1 MNLLDSDRPHF
12 VLSDQNDDLDWTHVL
27 PRKGLPIINIDIS
40 RYAIFFLVAAS
51 IVTDALL
58 LLAGSPQKVPSNSS
72 SQSCCSASDPTAK
85 KHTPV
90 TPPKVSDAT
99 QKTRNAVNENEHSGH
114 SSQPALITSTLPY
127 VRALNF
133 TQEKELEIGTRGRK
147 KGSKNKK
154 GTKQKPATNKQ
165 TKAPRTEKK
174 ETGKG
179 QKRAVAKASSE
190 PASGSSSL
198 NIGSGFSTLQ
208 GTSGVVQPST
218 SYESTFNRTVISNSI
233 PVNAIVQSS
242 NTILSQNCSAILAT
256 APAFVPISVTPS
268 PSPVNIAS
276 PCPDQ
281 ISSAVTMATGS
292 GTDSSGCIPSTG
304 IRQSSAPVVLGT
316 TAVPSTGNL
325 ARRTATPVNFMS
337 SDSVQVSSPLAPG
350 IANLLP
356 TPPTLHS
363 PLMPLAANVTHK
375 SITHLPMGAGFIPLV
390 PNALSAHQT
399 MQDLTPTAAISN
411 TATPQAFIP
420 GSLTESPVIRDTA
433 GIGDLSA
440 LQKNRSENDKSNST
454 PSGISNTDSNIDD
467 LSASGEPFSLKASNM
482 LQTLA
487 FQYKNI
493 QGNSTHHHNQAF
505 VSDSGQQNNHSL
517 QKTGTLSVDSEVRLQ
532 PLQEKSPAYENVTAS
547 KSNTE
552 ISGEKHADGFYAAH
566 SSPCTNHRE
575 QEIMS
580 VPPVGR
586 SIQCSLQTNNGPS
599 TSPLTIMNQESS
611 DLVKENFSGS
621 LRSKLSSEKETQES
635 STSRTKRSRDEFQ
648 QHKVICVART
658 PFFFGFKFSFKEGM
672 LENAIDTF
680 Y

>member
-1 MNLLDSDRPHF
+1 M
-12 VLSDQNDDLDWTHVL
+12 SDQNDDLNWTHVL

-58 LLAGSPQKVPSNSS
+58 LLAGSPQKALSNSS
-72 SQSCCSASDPTAK
+72 PQSCCSASDPTAK

-99 QKTRNAVNENEHSGH
+99 QKTRKAVNENEHSGH

-179 QKRAVAKASSE
+179 QRRAVAKASSE

-198 NIGSGFSTLQ
+198 NIESGFSTLQ
-208 GTSGVVQPST
+208 GTSGVVQPSM
-218 SYESTFNRTVISNSI
+218 SYESTFNRTVISNSV

-242 NTILSQNCSAILAT
+242 NAILSQNCSAILAT

-292 GTDSSGCIPSTG
+292 GTDSSGCIPGTG

-399 MQDLTPTAAISN
+399 MQDLTPPAAKST

-440 LQKNRSENDKSNST
+440 LQKNHSENDKSNST

-505 VSDSGQQNNHSL
+505 VSDSGQQNSL
-517 QKTGTLSVDSEVRLQ
+517 QKTGTLSVDTEVRLQ

-552 ISGEKHADGFYAAH
+552 ISGKKHADGFSAAH

-586 SIQCSLQTNNGPS
+586 SIQCSLQTNNVPS
-599 TSPLTIMNQESS
+599 TSPLTLINQESS

-648 QHKVICVART
+648 QHKVIYVART

-672 LENAIDTF
+672 LENAIGTF

>member
-1 MNLLDSDRPHF
+1 M
-12 VLSDQNDDLDWTHVL
+12 SDQNDDLDWTHVL

-58 LLAGSPQKVPSNSS
+58 LLAGSPQKALSNSS
-72 SQSCCSASDPTAK
+72 SPSCCKASDPTAK
-85 KHTPV
+85 KHTPI

-99 QKTRNAVNENEHSGH
+99 QKTRIAVNEKEHSGH
-114 SSQPALITSTLPY
+114 CSQPALITSTLPY

-179 QKRAVAKASSE
+179 QKPAVAKASSK

-208 GTSGVVQPST
+208 GTSGVVQPSM

-242 NTILSQNCSAILAT
+242 NAILSQNCSAILAT

-292 GTDSSGCIPSTG
+292 GTDSSGCITSTG

-316 TAVPSTGNL
+316 TAVPSTGNF

-337 SDSVQVSSPLAPG
+337 SDSVQVSSQLAPG
-350 IANLLP
+350 SANLLP

-375 SITHLPMGAGFIPLV
+375 SITHLPVGAGFIPLV

-399 MQDLTPTAAISN
+399 MQDLTPSAAIST

-487 FQYKNI
+487 FHYKNI

-505 VSDSGQQNNHSL
+505 VSDSGQQNSL
-517 QKTGTLSVDSEVRLQ
+517 QKTGTLSVDTEVRLQ

-552 ISGEKHADGFYAAH
+552 ISGKKHADGFSAAH

-586 SIQCSLQTNNGPS
+586 SIQCSLQTNNVPS
-599 TSPLTIMNQESS
+599 TSPLTLINQESS

-648 QHKVICVART
+648 QHKVIYVART

-672 LENAIDTF
+672 LENAIGTF

>member
-1 MNLLDSDRPHF
+1 M
-12 VLSDQNDDLDWTHVL
+12 
-27 PRKGLPIINIDIS
+27 
-40 RYAIFFLVAAS
+40 
-51 IVTDALL
+51 TDALL
-58 LLAGSPQKVPSNSS
+58 LLAGSPQKVQSISS
-72 SQSCCSASDPTAK
+72 SQSCCNVSDPTAK
-85 KHTPV
+85 KHTPI
-90 TPPKVSDAT
+90 TPPKVSDVT
-99 QKTRNAVNENEHSGH
+99 QKTRNALNEKEHSGR

-154 GTKQKPATNKQ
+154 GTKQKPATKKQ

-190 PASGSSSL
+190 LASESSSL
-198 NIGSGFSTLQ
+198 DTGSGFSTLQ
-208 GTSGVVQPST
+208 GTSGVQPSV

-242 NTILSQNCSAILAT
+242 NAILSQNCSAILAT

-281 ISSAVTMATGS
+281 ICSAVTMATGS

-337 SDSVQVSSPLAPG
+337 CGSVQVSSPLAPG
-350 IANLLP
+350 SANLLP

-399 MQDLTPTAAISN
+399 MQDLTPPAATS
-411 TATPQAFIP
+411 TSETPQAFIL

-440 LQKNRSENDKSNST
+440 LQKNHSENDKSNST

-487 FQYKNI
+487 FQHKNI

-517 QKTGTLSVDSEVRLQ
+517 QKTGTLSVDTEVRLQ

-552 ISGEKHADGFYAAH
+552 ISGEKHADGFFAAH

-599 TSPLTIMNQESS
+599 TSPLTLINQESS

-648 QHKVICVART
+648 QHKVIYVART
-658 PFFFGFKFSFKEGM
+658 PFFSGLSFPSKKVC
-672 LENAIDTF
+672 
-680 Y
+680 

>member
-1 MNLLDSDRPHF
+1 M
-12 VLSDQNDDLDWTHVL
+12 
-27 PRKGLPIINIDIS
+27 
-40 RYAIFFLVAAS
+40 
-51 IVTDALL
+51 TDALL
-58 LLAGSPQKVPSNSS
+58 LLAGSPQKVQSISS
-72 SQSCCSASDPTAK
+72 SQSCCNVSDPTAK
-85 KHTPV
+85 KHTPI
-90 TPPKVSDAT
+90 TPPKVSDVT
-99 QKTRNAVNENEHSGH
+99 QKTRNALNEKEHSGR

-154 GTKQKPATNKQ
+154 GTKQKPATKKQ

-190 PASGSSSL
+190 LASESSSL
-198 NIGSGFSTLQ
+198 DTGSGFSTLQ
-208 GTSGVVQPST
+208 GTSGVQPSV

-242 NTILSQNCSAILAT
+242 NSILSQNCSAILAT

-281 ISSAVTMATGS
+281 ICSAVTMATGS

-337 SDSVQVSSPLAPG
+337 SGSVQVSSPLAPG
-350 IANLLP
+350 SANLLP

-399 MQDLTPTAAISN
+399 MQDLTPPAATS
-411 TATPQAFIP
+411 TSATPQAFIL

-440 LQKNRSENDKSNST
+440 LQKNHSENDKSNST

-487 FQYKNI
+487 FQHKNI

-517 QKTGTLSVDSEVRLQ
+517 QKTGTLSVDTEVRLQ

-552 ISGEKHADGFYAAH
+552 ISGEKHADGFFAAH

-586 SIQCSLQTNNGPS
+586 TIQCSLQTNNGPS
-599 TSPLTIMNQESS
+599 TSPLTLINQESS

-648 QHKVICVART
+648 QHKVIYVART
-658 PFFFGFKFSFKEGM
+658 PFFSGLSFPSKKVC
-672 LENAIDTF
+672 
-680 Y
+680 

>member
-1 MNLLDSDRPHF
+1 M
-12 VLSDQNDDLDWTHVL
+12 SDQNDDLDWTHVL

-58 LLAGSPQKVPSNSS
+58 LLAGSPQKALSNSS
-72 SQSCCSASDPTAK
+72 SPSCCKASDPTAK
-85 KHTPV
+85 KHTPI

-99 QKTRNAVNENEHSGH
+99 QKTRIAVNEKEHSGH
-114 SSQPALITSTLPY
+114 CSQPALITSTLPY

-154 GTKQKPATNKQ
+154 GTKQKPAAKKQ

-190 PASGSSSL
+190 PASGPSSL
-198 NIGSGFSTLQ
+198 NIGSGLSTLQ
-208 GTSGVVQPST
+208 GTSGVVQPSV

-242 NTILSQNCSAILAT
+242 NAILSQKCSAILAT

-337 SDSVQVSSPLAPG
+337 CDSVQVSSPLAPG
-350 IANLLP
+350 SVNLLP

-390 PNALSAHQT
+390 PNALSVHQT
-399 MQDLTPTAAISN
+399 MQDLTPRAAIST
-411 TATPQAFIP
+411 TATPQPFIP
-420 GSLTESPVIRDTA
+420 GSLTESPVIRDTT

-517 QKTGTLSVDSEVRLQ
+517 QKTGTLSVDTEVRLQ

-552 ISGEKHADGFYAAH
+552 ISGEKHADGCKNHPRYTLPYAAH

-599 TSPLTIMNQESS
+599 TSLLTIMNQESS

-648 QHKVICVART
+648 QHKVIYVART
-658 PFFFGFKFSFKEGM
+658 PFFFRV
-672 LENAIDTF
+672 
-680 Y
+680 

>member
-1 MNLLDSDRPHF
+1 M
-12 VLSDQNDDLDWTHVL
+12 SDQNDDLDWTHVL

-72 SQSCCSASDPTAK
+72 SQSCCSASNPTAK

-99 QKTRNAVNENEHSGH
+99 QKTRNAVKENEHSGH

-165 TKAPRTEKK
+165 TKAARTEKK

-198 NIGSGFSTLQ
+198 NIESGFSTLQ
-208 GTSGVVQPST
+208 GTSGVVQPVM
-218 SYESTFNRTVISNSI
+218 SYESTFDRTVISNSI

-242 NTILSQNCSAILAT
+242 NAILSQNCSAILAT

-281 ISSAVTMATGS
+281 ISSAVTMPTGS

-316 TAVPSTGNL
+316 TAVPSTGNF

-399 MQDLTPTAAISN
+399 MQDLTPPAAISN

-505 VSDSGQQNNHSL
+505 VSDSGQQNSL
-517 QKTGTLSVDSEVRLQ
+517 QKTGTLSVDTEVRLQ

-552 ISGEKHADGFYAAH
+552 ISGKKHADGFSAAH

-586 SIQCSLQTNNGPS
+586 SIQCSLQTNNVPS
-599 TSPLTIMNQESS
+599 TSPLTLINQESS

-648 QHKVICVART
+648 QHKVIYVART

-672 LENAIDTF
+672 LENAIGTF

>member
-1 MNLLDSDRPHF
+1 M
-12 VLSDQNDDLDWTHVL
+12 
-27 PRKGLPIINIDIS
+27 
-40 RYAIFFLVAAS
+40 
-51 IVTDALL
+51 TDALL
-58 LLAGSPQKVPSNSS
+58 LLAGSPQKVQSISS
-72 SQSCCSASDPTAK
+72 SQSCCNVSDPTAK
-85 KHTPV
+85 KHTPI
-90 TPPKVSDAT
+90 TSPKVSDVT
-99 QKTRNAVNENEHSGH
+99 QKTRNALNEKEHSGR

-154 GTKQKPATNKQ
+154 GTKQKPATKKQ

-190 PASGSSSL
+190 LASESSSL
-198 NIGSGFSTLQ
+198 DTGSGFSTLQ
-208 GTSGVVQPST
+208 GTSGVQPSV

-242 NTILSQNCSAILAT
+242 NAILSQNCSAILAT

-281 ISSAVTMATGS
+281 ICSAVTMATGS

-337 SDSVQVSSPLAPG
+337 CGSVQVSSPLAPG
-350 IANLLP
+350 SANLLP

-363 PLMPLAANVTHK
+363 PFMPLAANVTHK
-375 SITHLPMGAGFIPLV
+375 NITHLPMGAGFIPLV

-399 MQDLTPTAAISN
+399 MQDLTPPAATS
-411 TATPQAFIP
+411 TSATPQAFIL

-440 LQKNRSENDKSNST
+440 LQKNHSENDKSNST

-467 LSASGEPFSLKASNM
+467 LSASGGPFSLKASNM

-487 FQYKNI
+487 FQHKNI

-517 QKTGTLSVDSEVRLQ
+517 QKTGTLSVDTEVRLQ

-552 ISGEKHADGFYAAH
+552 ISGEKHADGFFAAH

-586 SIQCSLQTNNGPS
+586 TIQCSLQTNNGPS
-599 TSPLTIMNQESS
+599 TSPLTLINQESS

-621 LRSKLSSEKETQES
+621 LRSKLSSVKETQES

-648 QHKVICVART
+648 QHKVIYVART
-658 PFFFGFKFSFKEGM
+658 PFFSGLSFPSKKVC
-672 LENAIDTF
+672 
-680 Y
+680 

>member
-1 MNLLDSDRPHF
+1 M
-12 VLSDQNDDLDWTHVL
+12 SDQNDDLDWTHVL
-27 PRKGLPIINIDIS
+27 PRKGLPIVNIDIS

-99 QKTRNAVNENEHSGH
+99 QKTRNAVKENEHSGH

-165 TKAPRTEKK
+165 TKAARTEKK

-198 NIGSGFSTLQ
+198 NIESGFSTLQ
-208 GTSGVVQPST
+208 GTSGVVQPGM
-218 SYESTFNRTVISNSI
+218 SYESTFDRTVISNSI

-242 NTILSQNCSAILAT
+242 NAILSQNCSAILAT

-375 SITHLPMGAGFIPLV
+375 SITHLPVGAGFIPLV

-399 MQDLTPTAAISN
+399 MQDLTPPAAIST

-487 FQYKNI
+487 FQYKII

-505 VSDSGQQNNHSL
+505 VSDSGQQNSL
-517 QKTGTLSVDSEVRLQ
+517 QKTGTLSVDTEVRLQ
-532 PLQEKSPAYENVTAS
+532 PLQEKSPAYENVTAT

-552 ISGEKHADGFYAAH
+552 ISGKKHADGFSAAH

-599 TSPLTIMNQESS
+599 TSPLTLINQESS

-648 QHKVICVART
+648 QHKVIYVART
-658 PFFFGFKFSFKEGM
+658 PFFFRV
-672 LENAIDTF
+672 
-680 Y
+680 

>member
-1 MNLLDSDRPHF
+1 M
-12 VLSDQNDDLDWTHVL
+12 
-27 PRKGLPIINIDIS
+27 
-40 RYAIFFLVAAS
+40 
-51 IVTDALL
+51 TDALL
-58 LLAGSPQKVPSNSS
+58 LLAGSPQKALSNSS
-72 SQSCCSASDPTAK
+72 SPSCCKASDPTAK
-85 KHTPV
+85 KHTPI

-99 QKTRNAVNENEHSGH
+99 QKTRIAVNEKEHSGH
-114 SSQPALITSTLPY
+114 CSQPALITSTLPY

-154 GTKQKPATNKQ
+154 GTKQKPAAKKQ

-190 PASGSSSL
+190 PASGPSSL
-198 NIGSGFSTLQ
+198 NIGSGLSTLQ
-208 GTSGVVQPST
+208 GTSGVVQPSV

-242 NTILSQNCSAILAT
+242 NAILSQKCSAILAT

-281 ISSAVTMATGS
+281 ISSAVTMPTGS

-316 TAVPSTGNL
+316 TAVPSTGNF

-390 PNALSAHQT
+390 PNALSVHQT
-399 MQDLTPTAAISN
+399 MQDLTPRAAIST
-411 TATPQAFIP
+411 TATPQPFIP
-420 GSLTESPVIRDTA
+420 GSLTESPVIRDTT

-505 VSDSGQQNNHSL
+505 VSDSGQQNSL
-517 QKTGTLSVDSEVRLQ
+517 QKTGTLSVDTEVRLQ

-599 TSPLTIMNQESS
+599 TSPLTLINQESS

-648 QHKVICVART
+648 QHKVIYVART

-672 LENAIDTF
+672 LENAIGTF

>member
-1 MNLLDSDRPHF
+1 M
-12 VLSDQNDDLDWTHVL
+12 
-27 PRKGLPIINIDIS
+27 
-40 RYAIFFLVAAS
+40 
-51 IVTDALL
+51 TDALL
-58 LLAGSPQKVPSNSS
+58 LLAGSPQKALSNSS
-72 SQSCCSASDPTAK
+72 SQSCCKVSDPTAK
-85 KHTPV
+85 KHTPI

-99 QKTRNAVNENEHSGH
+99 QKTRNAVNEKEHSGH
-114 SSQPALITSTLPY
+114 CSQPALITSTLPY

-154 GTKQKPATNKQ
+154 GTKQKPATKKQ

-198 NIGSGFSTLQ
+198 NIESGFSTLQ
-208 GTSGVVQPST
+208 GTSGVVQPSV

-242 NTILSQNCSAILAT
+242 NAILSQNCSAILAT

-268 PSPVNIAS
+268 PSPGNIAS

-281 ISSAVTMATGS
+281 MSSAVTMATGS

-337 SDSVQVSSPLAPG
+337 CDSVQVSSPLAPG
-350 IANLLP
+350 SANLLP

-390 PNALSAHQT
+390 PNALSVHQT
-399 MQDLTPTAAISN
+399 MQDLTPRAAIST

-420 GSLTESPVIRDTA
+420 GSLTESPVIRDTT

-517 QKTGTLSVDSEVRLQ
+517 QKTGTLSVDTEVRLQ

-621 LRSKLSSEKETQES
+621 LRSKLGSEKETQES

-648 QHKVICVART
+648 QHKVIYVART
-658 PFFFGFKFSFKEGM
+658 PLFFGFKFSFKEGM

>member
-1 MNLLDSDRPHF
+1 M
-12 VLSDQNDDLDWTHVL
+12 
-27 PRKGLPIINIDIS
+27 
-40 RYAIFFLVAAS
+40 
-51 IVTDALL
+51 TDALL
-58 LLAGSPQKVPSNSS
+58 LLAGSPQKVQSISS
-72 SQSCCSASDPTAK
+72 SQSCCNVSDPTAK
-85 KHTPV
+85 KHTPI
-90 TPPKVSDAT
+90 TSPKVSDVT
-99 QKTRNAVNENEHSGH
+99 QKTRNALNEKEHSGR

-154 GTKQKPATNKQ
+154 GTKQKPATKKQ

-190 PASGSSSL
+190 LASESSSL
-198 NIGSGFSTLQ
+198 DTGSGFSTLQ
-208 GTSGVVQPST
+208 GTSGVQPSV

-242 NTILSQNCSAILAT
+242 NSILSQNCSAILAT

-281 ISSAVTMATGS
+281 ICSAVTMATGS

-337 SDSVQVSSPLAPG
+337 CGSVQVSSPLAPG
-350 IANLLP
+350 SANLLP

-363 PLMPLAANVTHK
+363 PFMPLAANVTHK
-375 SITHLPMGAGFIPLV
+375 NITHLPMGAGFIPLV

-399 MQDLTPTAAISN
+399 MQDLTPPAATS
-411 TATPQAFIP
+411 TSATPQAFIL

-440 LQKNRSENDKSNST
+440 LQKNHSENDKSNST

-467 LSASGEPFSLKASNM
+467 LSASGGPFSLKASNM

-487 FQYKNI
+487 FQHKNI

-517 QKTGTLSVDSEVRLQ
+517 QKTGTLSVDTEVRLQ

-552 ISGEKHADGFYAAH
+552 ISGEKHADGFFAAH

-586 SIQCSLQTNNGPS
+586 TIQCSLQTNNGPS
-599 TSPLTIMNQESS
+599 TSPLTLINQESS

-621 LRSKLSSEKETQES
+621 LRSKLSSVKETQES

-648 QHKVICVART
+648 QHKVIYVART
-658 PFFFGFKFSFKEGM
+658 PFFSGLSFPSKKVC
-672 LENAIDTF
+672 
-680 Y
+680 

>member
-1 MNLLDSDRPHF
+1 M
-12 VLSDQNDDLDWTHVL
+12 
-27 PRKGLPIINIDIS
+27 
-40 RYAIFFLVAAS
+40 
-51 IVTDALL
+51 TDALL
-58 LLAGSPQKVPSNSS
+58 LLAGSPQKVQSISS
-72 SQSCCSASDPTAK
+72 SQSCCNVSDPTAK
-85 KHTPV
+85 KHTPI
-90 TPPKVSDAT
+90 TPPKVSDVT
-99 QKTRNAVNENEHSGH
+99 QKTRNALNEKEHSGR

-154 GTKQKPATNKQ
+154 GTKQKPATKKQ

-190 PASGSSSL
+190 LASESSSL
-198 NIGSGFSTLQ
+198 DTGSGFSTLQ
-208 GTSGVVQPST
+208 GTSGVQPSV

-242 NTILSQNCSAILAT
+242 NAILSQNCSAILAT

-281 ISSAVTMATGS
+281 ICSAVTMATGS

-304 IRQSSAPVVLGT
+304 ISQSSAPVVLGT

-337 SDSVQVSSPLAPG
+337 CGSVQVSSPLAPG
-350 IANLLP
+350 SANLLP

-399 MQDLTPTAAISN
+399 MQDLTPPAATS
-411 TATPQAFIP
+411 TSATPQAFIL

-440 LQKNRSENDKSNST
+440 LQKNHSENDKSNST

-487 FQYKNI
+487 FQHKNI

-517 QKTGTLSVDSEVRLQ
+517 QKTGTLSVDTEVRLQ

-552 ISGEKHADGFYAAH
+552 ISGEKHADGFFAAH
-566 SSPCTNHRE
+566 SSPSTNHRE

-599 TSPLTIMNQESS
+599 TSPLTLINQESS

-621 LRSKLSSEKETQES
+621 LRSKLSSVKETQES

-648 QHKVICVART
+648 QHKVIYVART
-658 PFFFGFKFSFKEGM
+658 PFFSGLSFPSKKVC
-672 LENAIDTF
+672 
-680 Y
+680 

>member
-72 SQSCCSASDPTAK
+72 SQSCCSASNPTAK

-114 SSQPALITSTLPY
+114 CSQPALITSTLPY

-154 GTKQKPATNKQ
+154 GTKQKPATKKQ

-198 NIGSGFSTLQ
+198 NIESGFSTLQ
-208 GTSGVVQPST
+208 GTSGVVQPSM

-233 PVNAIVQSS
+233 PVNAIVQTS
-242 NTILSQNCSAILAT
+242 NAIFSQNCSAILAT
-256 APAFVPISVTPS
+256 SPAFVPISVTPS

-316 TAVPSTGNL
+316 TAVPSTGNF
-325 ARRTATPVNFMS
+325 ARRTATPVNFMF
-337 SDSVQVSSPLAPG
+337 SDSVQVSSQIAPG
-350 IANLLP
+350 SANLLP
-356 TPPTLHS
+356 TLPTLHS

-390 PNALSAHQT
+390 PNALSVHQT
-399 MQDLTPTAAISN
+399 IQDLTPSVAIST

-420 GSLTESPVIRDTA
+420 GSLTESPVIRDTTD
-433 GIGDLSA
+433 IGDISA

-517 QKTGTLSVDSEVRLQ
+517 QKTGALSVDTEVRLQ

-586 SIQCSLQTNNGPS
+586 SMQSSLQTNNGPS

-621 LRSKLSSEKETQES
+621 LRSKLSGEKETQES

-648 QHKVICVART
+648 QHKVIYVART
-658 PFFFGFKFSFKEGM
+658 PFFSGLSFPLKKVCR
-672 LENAIDTF
+672 ENAINTF

>member
-1 MNLLDSDRPHF
+1 M
-12 VLSDQNDDLDWTHVL
+12 
-27 PRKGLPIINIDIS
+27 
-40 RYAIFFLVAAS
+40 
-51 IVTDALL
+51 TDALL
-58 LLAGSPQKVPSNSS
+58 LLAGSPQKALSNSS
-72 SQSCCSASDPTAK
+72 SQSCYNASDPTSK
-85 KHTPV
+85 KRTPI

-99 QKTRNAVNENEHSGH
+99 QKTRNAVNENEHNGH

-165 TKAPRTEKK
+165 TKAPRTETK

-179 QKRAVAKASSE
+179 QKRAVAKASSQL
-190 PASGSSSL
+190 ASESSSL
-198 NIGSGFSTLQ
+198 DTGSGFSTLQ
-208 GTSGVVQPST
+208 GTSGVVQPSM

-233 PVNAIVQSS
+233 PVNGIVQSS
-242 NTILSQNCSAILAT
+242 NAILSQNCSAILAT

-292 GTDSSGCIPSTG
+292 GTDSSGCLPSTG

-356 TPPTLHS
+356 TPPTMHS

-399 MQDLTPTAAISN
+399 MQDLTPPAAIST

-433 GIGDLSA
+433 DIGDLSA

-505 VSDSGQQNNHSL
+505 VSDSGQQNSL
-517 QKTGTLSVDSEVRLQ
+517 QKTGTLSVDTEVRLQ

-552 ISGEKHADGFYAAH
+552 ISGKKHADGFSAAH

-599 TSPLTIMNQESS
+599 TSPLTLINQESS

-648 QHKVICVART
+648 QHKVIYVART

-672 LENAIDTF
+672 LENAIGTF
-680 Y
+680 YQRSLNTFWVILC

>member
-1 MNLLDSDRPHF
+1 M
-12 VLSDQNDDLDWTHVL
+12 
-27 PRKGLPIINIDIS
+27 
-40 RYAIFFLVAAS
+40 
-51 IVTDALL
+51 TDALL
-58 LLAGSPQKVPSNSS
+58 LLAGSPQKVQSISS
-72 SQSCCSASDPTAK
+72 SQSCCNVSDPTAK
-85 KHTPV
+85 KHTPI
-90 TPPKVSDAT
+90 TSPKVSDVT
-99 QKTRNAVNENEHSGH
+99 QKTRNALNEKEHSGR

-154 GTKQKPATNKQ
+154 GTKQKPATKKQ

-190 PASGSSSL
+190 LASESSSL
-198 NIGSGFSTLQ
+198 DTGSGFSTLQ
-208 GTSGVVQPST
+208 GTSGVQPSV

-242 NTILSQNCSAILAT
+242 NAILSQNCSAILAT

-281 ISSAVTMATGS
+281 ICSAVTMATGS

-304 IRQSSAPVVLGT
+304 ISQSSAPVVLGT

-337 SDSVQVSSPLAPG
+337 CGSVQVSSPLAPG
-350 IANLLP
+350 SANLLP

-399 MQDLTPTAAISN
+399 MQDLTPPAATS
-411 TATPQAFIP
+411 TSATPQAFIL

-440 LQKNRSENDKSNST
+440 LQKNHSENDKSNST

-487 FQYKNI
+487 FQHKNI

-517 QKTGTLSVDSEVRLQ
+517 QKTGTLSVDTEVRLQ

-552 ISGEKHADGFYAAH
+552 ISGEKHADGFFAAH

-599 TSPLTIMNQESS
+599 TSPLTLINQESS

-648 QHKVICVART
+648 QHKVIYVART
-658 PFFFGFKFSFKEGM
+658 PFFSGLSFPSKKVC
-672 LENAIDTF
+672 
-680 Y
+680 

>member
-1 MNLLDSDRPHF
+1 M
-12 VLSDQNDDLDWTHVL
+12 
-27 PRKGLPIINIDIS
+27 
-40 RYAIFFLVAAS
+40 
-51 IVTDALL
+51 TDALL
-58 LLAGSPQKVPSNSS
+58 LLAGSPQKVQSISS
-72 SQSCCSASDPTAK
+72 SQSCCNVSDPTAK
-85 KHTPV
+85 KHTPI
-90 TPPKVSDAT
+90 TPPKVSDVT
-99 QKTRNAVNENEHSGH
+99 QKTRNALNEKEHSGR

-133 TQEKELEIGTRGRK
+133 MQEKELEIGTRGRK

-154 GTKQKPATNKQ
+154 GTKQKPATKKQ

-190 PASGSSSL
+190 LASESSSL
-198 NIGSGFSTLQ
+198 DTGSGFSTLQ
-208 GTSGVVQPST
+208 GTSGVQPSV

-242 NTILSQNCSAILAT
+242 NAILSQNCSAILAT

-281 ISSAVTMATGS
+281 ICSAVTMATGS

-337 SDSVQVSSPLAPG
+337 CGSVQVSSPLAPG
-350 IANLLP
+350 SANLLP

-399 MQDLTPTAAISN
+399 MQDLTPPAATS
-411 TATPQAFIP
+411 TSATPQAFIL

-440 LQKNRSENDKSNST
+440 LQKNHSENDKSNST

-467 LSASGEPFSLKASNM
+467 LSASGGPFSLKASNM

-487 FQYKNI
+487 FQHKNI

-517 QKTGTLSVDSEVRLQ
+517 QKTGTLSVDTEVRLQ

-552 ISGEKHADGFYAAH
+552 ISGEKHADGFFAAH

-599 TSPLTIMNQESS
+599 TSPLTLINQESS

-648 QHKVICVART
+648 QHKVIYVART
-658 PFFFGFKFSFKEGM
+658 PFFSGLSFPSKKVC
-672 LENAIDTF
+672 
-680 Y
+680 

>member
-1 MNLLDSDRPHF
+1 MNFLDSDRPHF
-12 VLSDQNDDLDWTHVL
+12 VLSHQNDDLDWTHVL
-27 PRKGLPIINIDIS
+27 PRKGLPIININIS

-58 LLAGSPQKVPSNSS
+58 LLAGSPQKVQSISS
-72 SQSCCSASDPTAK
+72 SQSCCNASDSTSK

-90 TPPKVSDAT
+90 TPLKVSDAT
-99 QKTRNAVNENEHSGH
+99 QKTQNAVNENEHSGH

-190 PASGSSSL
+190 LASESSL
-198 NIGSGFSTLQ
+198 DTGSGFSTLR
-208 GTSGVVQPST
+208 GISGVVQPSM

-242 NTILSQNCSAILAT
+242 NAMLSQNCS
-256 APAFVPISVTPS
+256 AFVPISVTPS

-304 IRQSSAPVVLGT
+304 I
-316 TAVPSTGNL
+316 
-325 ARRTATPVNFMS
+325 
-337 SDSVQVSSPLAPG
+337 
-350 IANLLP
+350 
-356 TPPTLHS
+356 PTLHS
-363 PLMPLAANVTHK
+363 PLMPLAANVIHK
-375 SITHLPMGAGFIPLV
+375 SITHLPVGAGFIPLV
-390 PNALSAHQT
+390 PNALSAHRT
-399 MQDLTPTAAISN
+399 MQDLTPPAAVRT

-440 LQKNRSENDKSNST
+440 LQENHSENDKSNST
-454 PSGISNTDSNIDD
+454 PSGMSNTDSNIDD

-505 VSDSGQQNNHSL
+505 VSDSGQQNNYSL
-517 QKTGTLSVDSEVRLQ
+517 QKTGTLSVDTEVRLQ
-532 PLQEKSPAYENVTAS
+532 PLQEKSPAHENVTAS

-552 ISGEKHADGFYAAH
+552 ISGEKHADGFSAAH
-566 SSPCTNHRE
+566 SSPCTNHRV

-580 VPPVGR
+580 IPSVER
-586 SIQCSLQTNNGPS
+586 NIQCSLQTNNGPS

-648 QHKVICVART
+648 QHKVIYVART

-672 LENAIDTF
+672 LRECH
-680 Y
+680 

>member
-1 MNLLDSDRPHF
+1 M
-12 VLSDQNDDLDWTHVL
+12 
-27 PRKGLPIINIDIS
+27 
-40 RYAIFFLVAAS
+40 
-51 IVTDALL
+51 TDALL
-58 LLAGSPQKVPSNSS
+58 LLAGSPQKVQSISS
-72 SQSCCSASDPTAK
+72 SQSCCNVSDPTAK
-85 KHTPV
+85 KHTPI
-90 TPPKVSDAT
+90 TSPKVSDVT
-99 QKTRNAVNENEHSGH
+99 QKTRNALNEKEHSGR

-154 GTKQKPATNKQ
+154 GTKQKPATKKQ

-190 PASGSSSL
+190 LASESSSL
-198 NIGSGFSTLQ
+198 DTGSGFSTLQ
-208 GTSGVVQPST
+208 GTSGVQPSV

-242 NTILSQNCSAILAT
+242 NAILSQNCSAILAT

-281 ISSAVTMATGS
+281 ICSAVTMATGS

-304 IRQSSAPVVLGT
+304 ISQSSAPVVLGT

-337 SDSVQVSSPLAPG
+337 CGSVQVSSPLAPG
-350 IANLLP
+350 SANLLP

-399 MQDLTPTAAISN
+399 MQDLTPPAATS
-411 TATPQAFIP
+411 TSETPQAFIL

-440 LQKNRSENDKSNST
+440 LQKNHSENDKSNST

-487 FQYKNI
+487 FQHKNI

-517 QKTGTLSVDSEVRLQ
+517 QKTGTLSVDTEVRLQ

-552 ISGEKHADGFYAAH
+552 ISGEKHADGFFAAH

-599 TSPLTIMNQESS
+599 TSPLTLINQESS

-621 LRSKLSSEKETQES
+621 LRSKLSSVKETQES

-648 QHKVICVART
+648 QHKVIYVART
-658 PFFFGFKFSFKEGM
+658 PFFSGLSFPSKKVC
-672 LENAIDTF
+672 
-680 Y
+680 

>member
-1 MNLLDSDRPHF
+1 M
-12 VLSDQNDDLDWTHVL
+12 SDQNDDLDWTHVL

-58 LLAGSPQKVPSNSS
+58 LLAGSPQKPLSNSS
-72 SQSCCSASDPTAK
+72 SQSCCKASDPTAK
-85 KHTPV
+85 KHTPI

-99 QKTRNAVNENEHSGH
+99 QKTRNAVNEKEQSGH
-114 SSQPALITSTLPY
+114 CSQPALITSTLPY

-154 GTKQKPATNKQ
+154 GTKQKPATKKQ
-165 TKAPRTEKK
+165 TKAARTEKK

-198 NIGSGFSTLQ
+198 NIESGFSTLQ
-208 GTSGVVQPST
+208 GTSGVVQPSM

-233 PVNAIVQSS
+233 PVNAIVHSS
-242 NTILSQNCSAILAT
+242 NAILSQNCSAILAT

-316 TAVPSTGNL
+316 TAVPSTGNF

-337 SDSVQVSSPLAPG
+337 SDSVQVSSQLAPG
-350 IANLLP
+350 SANLLP
-356 TPPTLHS
+356 TLPTLHS
-363 PLMPLAANVTHK
+363 PLMPLAANITHK
-375 SITHLPMGAGFIPLV
+375 SVTHLPMGAGFIPLV

-399 MQDLTPTAAISN
+399 MQDLTPPAAIST

-505 VSDSGQQNNHSL
+505 VSDSGQQNSL
-517 QKTGTLSVDSEVRLQ
+517 QKTGTLSVDTEVRLQ

-552 ISGEKHADGFYAAH
+552 ISGKKHADGFSAAH

-586 SIQCSLQTNNGPS
+586 SIQCSLQTNNVPS
-599 TSPLTIMNQESS
+599 TSPLTLINQESS

-648 QHKVICVART
+648 QHKVIYVART

>member
-1 MNLLDSDRPHF
+1 M
-12 VLSDQNDDLDWTHVL
+12 
-27 PRKGLPIINIDIS
+27 
-40 RYAIFFLVAAS
+40 
-51 IVTDALL
+51 TDALL
-58 LLAGSPQKVPSNSS
+58 LLAGSPQKVQSISS
-72 SQSCCSASDPTAK
+72 SQSCCNVSDPTAK
-85 KHTPV
+85 KHTPI
-90 TPPKVSDAT
+90 TSPKVSDVT
-99 QKTRNAVNENEHSGH
+99 QKTRNALNEKEHSGR

-154 GTKQKPATNKQ
+154 GTKQKPATKKQ

-190 PASGSSSL
+190 LASESSSL
-198 NIGSGFSTLQ
+198 DTGSGFSTLQ
-208 GTSGVVQPST
+208 GTSGVQPSV

-242 NTILSQNCSAILAT
+242 NAILSQNCSAILAT

-281 ISSAVTMATGS
+281 ICSAVTMATGS

-304 IRQSSAPVVLGT
+304 ISQSSAPVVLGT

-337 SDSVQVSSPLAPG
+337 CGSVQVSSPLAPG
-350 IANLLP
+350 SANLLP

-399 MQDLTPTAAISN
+399 MQDLTPPAATS
-411 TATPQAFIP
+411 TSATPQAFIL

-440 LQKNRSENDKSNST
+440 LQKNHSENDKSNST

-487 FQYKNI
+487 FQHKNI

-517 QKTGTLSVDSEVRLQ
+517 QKTGTLSVDTEVRLQ

-552 ISGEKHADGFYAAH
+552 ISGEKHADGFFAAH

-599 TSPLTIMNQESS
+599 TSPLTLINQESS

-621 LRSKLSSEKETQES
+621 LRSKLSSVKETQES

-648 QHKVICVART
+648 QHKVIYVART
-658 PFFFGFKFSFKEGM
+658 PFFSGLSFPSKKVC
-672 LENAIDTF
+672 
-680 Y
+680 

>member
-1 MNLLDSDRPHF
+1 MNFLDSDRPHF
-12 VLSDQNDDLDWTHVL
+12 VLSHQNDDLDWTHVL
-27 PRKGLPIINIDIS
+27 PRKGLPIININIS

-58 LLAGSPQKVPSNSS
+58 LLAGSPQKVQSISS
-72 SQSCCSASDPTAK
+72 SQSCCNASDSTSK

-90 TPPKVSDAT
+90 TPLKVSDAT
-99 QKTRNAVNENEHSGH
+99 QKTQNAVNENEHSGH

-190 PASGSSSL
+190 LASESSL
-198 NIGSGFSTLQ
+198 DTGSGFSTLR
-208 GTSGVVQPST
+208 GISGVVQPSM

-242 NTILSQNCSAILAT
+242 NAMLSQNCS
-256 APAFVPISVTPS
+256 AFVPISVTPS

-304 IRQSSAPVVLGT
+304 I
-316 TAVPSTGNL
+316 
-325 ARRTATPVNFMS
+325 
-337 SDSVQVSSPLAPG
+337 
-350 IANLLP
+350 
-356 TPPTLHS
+356 PTLHS
-363 PLMPLAANVTHK
+363 PLMPLAANVIHK
-375 SITHLPMGAGFIPLV
+375 SITHLPVGAGFIPLV
-390 PNALSAHQT
+390 PNALSAHRT
-399 MQDLTPTAAISN
+399 MQDLTPPAAVRT

-440 LQKNRSENDKSNST
+440 LQENHSENDKSNST
-454 PSGISNTDSNIDD
+454 PSGMSNTDSNIDD

-505 VSDSGQQNNHSL
+505 VSDSVQQNNYSL
-517 QKTGTLSVDSEVRLQ
+517 QKTGTLSVDTEVRLQ
-532 PLQEKSPAYENVTAS
+532 PLQEKSPAHENVTAS

-552 ISGEKHADGFYAAH
+552 ISGEKHADGFSAAH
-566 SSPCTNHRE
+566 SSPCTNHRV

-580 VPPVGR
+580 IPSVER
-586 SIQCSLQTNNGPS
+586 NIQCSLQTNNGPS

-621 LRSKLSSEKETQES
+621 LRSKLSSEKEIQES

-648 QHKVICVART
+648 QHKVIYVART
-658 PFFFGFKFSFKEGM
+658 PFFFRV
-672 LENAIDTF
+672 
-680 Y
+680 

>member
-1 MNLLDSDRPHF
+1 M
-12 VLSDQNDDLDWTHVL
+12 
-27 PRKGLPIINIDIS
+27 
-40 RYAIFFLVAAS
+40 
-51 IVTDALL
+51 TDALL
-58 LLAGSPQKVPSNSS
+58 LLAGSPQKVQSISS
-72 SQSCCSASDPTAK
+72 SQSCCNVSDPTAK
-85 KHTPV
+85 KHTPI
-90 TPPKVSDAT
+90 TPPKVSDVT
-99 QKTRNAVNENEHSGH
+99 QKTRNALNEKEHSGR

-154 GTKQKPATNKQ
+154 GTKQKPATKKQ

-190 PASGSSSL
+190 LASESSSL
-198 NIGSGFSTLQ
+198 DTGSGFSTLQ
-208 GTSGVVQPST
+208 GTSGVQPSV

-242 NTILSQNCSAILAT
+242 NSILSQNCSAILAT

-281 ISSAVTMATGS
+281 ICSAVTMATGS

-337 SDSVQVSSPLAPG
+337 CGSVQVSSPLAPG
-350 IANLLP
+350 SANLLP

-399 MQDLTPTAAISN
+399 MQDLTPPAATS
-411 TATPQAFIP
+411 TSETPQAFIL

-440 LQKNRSENDKSNST
+440 LQKNHSENDKSNST

-487 FQYKNI
+487 FQHKNI

-517 QKTGTLSVDSEVRLQ
+517 QKTGTLSVDTEVRLQ

-552 ISGEKHADGFYAAH
+552 ISGEKHADGFFAAH

-599 TSPLTIMNQESS
+599 TSPLTLINQESS

-648 QHKVICVART
+648 QHKVIYVART
-658 PFFFGFKFSFKEGM
+658 PFFSGLSFPSKKVC
-672 LENAIDTF
+672 
-680 Y
+680 

>member
-1 MNLLDSDRPHF
+1 M
-12 VLSDQNDDLDWTHVL
+12 
-27 PRKGLPIINIDIS
+27 
-40 RYAIFFLVAAS
+40 
-51 IVTDALL
+51 TDALL
-58 LLAGSPQKVPSNSS
+58 LLAGSPQKVQSISS
-72 SQSCCSASDPTAK
+72 SQSCCNVSDPTAK
-85 KHTPV
+85 KHTPI
-90 TPPKVSDAT
+90 TPPKVSDVT
-99 QKTRNAVNENEHSGH
+99 QKTRNALNEKEHSGR

-154 GTKQKPATNKQ
+154 GTKQKPATKKQ

-190 PASGSSSL
+190 LASESSSL
-198 NIGSGFSTLQ
+198 DTGSGFSTLQ
-208 GTSGVVQPST
+208 GTSGVQPSV

-242 NTILSQNCSAILAT
+242 NAILSQNCSAILAT

-281 ISSAVTMATGS
+281 ICSAVTMATGS

-337 SDSVQVSSPLAPG
+337 CGSVQVSSPLAPG
-350 IANLLP
+350 SANLLP

-399 MQDLTPTAAISN
+399 MQDLTPPAATS
-411 TATPQAFIP
+411 TSATPQAFIL

-440 LQKNRSENDKSNST
+440 LQKNHSENDKSNST

-487 FQYKNI
+487 FQHKNI

-517 QKTGTLSVDSEVRLQ
+517 QKTGTLSVDTEVRLQ

-552 ISGEKHADGFYAAH
+552 ISGEKHADGFFAAH

-586 SIQCSLQTNNGPS
+586 TIQCSLQTNNGPS
-599 TSPLTIMNQESS
+599 TSPLTLINQESS

-648 QHKVICVART
+648 QHKVIYVART
-658 PFFFGFKFSFKEGM
+658 PFFSGLSFPSKKVC
-672 LENAIDTF
+672 
-680 Y
+680 

>member
-1 MNLLDSDRPHF
+1 M
-12 VLSDQNDDLDWTHVL
+12 SDQNDDLDWTHVL
-27 PRKGLPIINIDIS
+27 PRKGLPIINTDIS
-40 RYAIFFLVAAS
+40 RDAVFFLVAAS

-58 LLAGSPQKVPSNSS
+58 LLAGSPQKAIPNSS
-72 SQSCCSASDPTAK
+72 SQSCGSASDPTAK

-165 TKAPRTEKK
+165 TKAPRTAKK

-179 QKRAVAKASSE
+179 QKRAIAKASSQLVSE
-190 PASGSSSL
+190 SSSL
-198 NIGSGFSTLQ
+198 DTGSGFSTLQ
-208 GTSGVVQPST
+208 GTSGVVQPSM

-242 NTILSQNCSAILAT
+242 NAILSQNCSAIFAT

-337 SDSVQVSSPLAPG
+337 SDSVQVSSQLAPG
-350 IANLLP
+350 SANLLP

-399 MQDLTPTAAISN
+399 RQDLTPPAAIST
-411 TATPQAFIP
+411 TATPHAFIP

-433 GIGDLSA
+433 GIGNLSA
-440 LQKNRSENDKSNST
+440 LQKNHSENDKSNST

-493 QGNSTHHHNQAF
+493 QGNSAHHNQAF
-505 VSDSGQQNNHSL
+505 VSASGQQNNHTL
-517 QKTGTLSVDSEVRLQ
+517 QKTGTLSVDTEVRLQ
-532 PLQEKSPAYENVTAS
+532 PLQEKSPAHENVTAS

-552 ISGEKHADGFYAAH
+552 ISGEKHSDGFSAAH
-566 SSPCTNHRE
+566 SPPCTNHRE

-648 QHKVICVART
+648 QHKVIYVART
-658 PFFFGFKFSFKEGM
+658 PFFSGLSFPLKKVCR
-672 LENAIDTF
+672 ENAIDVF

>member
-1 MNLLDSDRPHF
+1 M
-12 VLSDQNDDLDWTHVL
+12 SDQNDDLNWTHVL
-27 PRKGLPIINIDIS
+27 PRKGLPIINIDIP

-58 LLAGSPQKVPSNSS
+58 LLAGSPQKALSNSS
-72 SQSCCSASDPTAK
+72 SPSCCKASDPTAK
-85 KHTPV
+85 KHTPI

-99 QKTRNAVNENEHSGH
+99 QKTRNAVNEKEHSGH

-154 GTKQKPATNKQ
+154 GTKQKPATKKQ

-198 NIGSGFSTLQ
+198 NIGSGLSTLQ
-208 GTSGVVQPST
+208 GTSGVVQPSM

-233 PVNAIVQSS
+233 PVNAIVQTS
-242 NTILSQNCSAILAT
+242 NAILSQNCSAILAT

-292 GTDSSGCIPSTG
+292 GTDSSGCIPGTG

-399 MQDLTPTAAISN
+399 MQDVTPSAAIST

-505 VSDSGQQNNHSL
+505 VSDSGQQNSL
-517 QKTGTLSVDSEVRLQ
+517 QKTGTLSVDTEVRLQ

-552 ISGEKHADGFYAAH
+552 ISGKKHADGFSAAH
-566 SSPCTNHRE
+566 SSPCPNHRE

-599 TSPLTIMNQESS
+599 TSPLTLINQESS

-648 QHKVICVART
+648 QHKVIYVART

-672 LENAIDTF
+672 LENAIGTF

>member
-1 MNLLDSDRPHF
+1 M
-12 VLSDQNDDLDWTHVL
+12 SDQNDDLDWTHVL

-58 LLAGSPQKVPSNSS
+58 LLAGSPQKALSNSS
-72 SQSCCSASDPTAK
+72 SQSCCSASDPTSK
-85 KHTPV
+85 KHTPI

-133 TQEKELEIGTRGRK
+133 TQEKELEVGTRGRK

-165 TKAPRTEKK
+165 TKAARTEKK

-179 QKRAVAKASSE
+179 QKRTVAKASSE

-198 NIGSGFSTLQ
+198 NIESGFSTLQ
-208 GTSGVVQPST
+208 GTSGVVQPSM
-218 SYESTFNRTVISNSI
+218 SYESTFNRTVIPIPNSI

-242 NTILSQNCSAILAT
+242 NAILSQNCSAILAT

-304 IRQSSAPVVLGT
+304 IRQSSALVVLGT

-337 SDSVQVSSPLAPG
+337 SDSVQVSSPLTPG
-350 IANLLP
+350 SANPLP
-356 TPPTLHS
+356 TPPRLHS

-399 MQDLTPTAAISN
+399 MQDLTPPAAIS
-411 TATPQAFIP
+411 TAATPQAFIP
-420 GSLTESPVIRDTA
+420 GSLTELPVIRDTA
-433 GIGDLSA
+433 GIGGLSA
-440 LQKNRSENDKSNST
+440 LQKNHSENDKSNST

-467 LSASGEPFSLKASNM
+467 LSASAEPFSLKASNM

-505 VSDSGQQNNHSL
+505 LSDSGQQNNHSL
-517 QKTGTLSVDSEVRLQ
+517 QKTGTLSVDTEVRLQ
-532 PLQEKSPAYENVTAS
+532 PLQEKSPAHKNVTAS

-552 ISGEKHADGFYAAH
+552 ISREKHADGFSAAH

-575 QEIMS
+575 QEMMS
-580 VPPVGR
+580 VPQVGR

-599 TSPLTIMNQESS
+599 TSPLTLINQESS

-648 QHKVICVART
+648 QHKVIYVART
-658 PFFFGFKFSFKEGM
+658 PFFRFKFSFKEGM
-672 LENAIDTF
+672 SRECH
-680 Y
+680 

>member
-1 MNLLDSDRPHF
+1 M
-12 VLSDQNDDLDWTHVL
+12 
-27 PRKGLPIINIDIS
+27 
-40 RYAIFFLVAAS
+40 
-51 IVTDALL
+51 TDALL
-58 LLAGSPQKVPSNSS
+58 LLAGSPQKVQSISS
-72 SQSCCSASDPTAK
+72 SQSCCNVSDPTAK
-85 KHTPV
+85 KHTPI
-90 TPPKVSDAT
+90 TSPKVSDVT
-99 QKTRNAVNENEHSGH
+99 QKTRNALNEKEHSGR

-154 GTKQKPATNKQ
+154 GTKQKPATKKQ

-190 PASGSSSL
+190 LASESSSL
-198 NIGSGFSTLQ
+198 DTGSGFSTLQ
-208 GTSGVVQPST
+208 GTSGVQPSV

-242 NTILSQNCSAILAT
+242 NAILSQNCSAILAT

-281 ISSAVTMATGS
+281 ICSAVTMATGS

-337 SDSVQVSSPLAPG
+337 CGSVQVSSPLAPG
-350 IANLLP
+350 SANLLP

-363 PLMPLAANVTHK
+363 PFMPLAANVTHK
-375 SITHLPMGAGFIPLV
+375 NITHLPMGAGFIPLV

-399 MQDLTPTAAISN
+399 MQDLTPPAATS
-411 TATPQAFIP
+411 TSETPQAFIL

-440 LQKNRSENDKSNST
+440 LQKNHSENDKSNST

-487 FQYKNI
+487 FQHKNI

-517 QKTGTLSVDSEVRLQ
+517 QKTGTLSVDTEVRLQ

-552 ISGEKHADGFYAAH
+552 ISGEKHADGFFAAH
-566 SSPCTNHRE
+566 SSPSTNHRE

-599 TSPLTIMNQESS
+599 TSPLTLINQESS

-621 LRSKLSSEKETQES
+621 LRSKLSSVKETQES

-648 QHKVICVART
+648 QHKVIYVART
-658 PFFFGFKFSFKEGM
+658 PFFSGLSFPSKKVC
-672 LENAIDTF
+672 
-680 Y
+680 

>member
-1 MNLLDSDRPHF
+1 M
-12 VLSDQNDDLDWTHVL
+12 
-27 PRKGLPIINIDIS
+27 
-40 RYAIFFLVAAS
+40 
-51 IVTDALL
+51 TDALL
-58 LLAGSPQKVPSNSS
+58 LLAGSPQKVPSISS
-72 SQSCCSASDPTAK
+72 SQSCCNASDPTAK
-85 KHTPV
+85 EHTPV

-99 QKTRNAVNENEHSGH
+99 QRNNVNEKEHSGH
-114 SSQPALITSTLPY
+114 SSQPPLITSTLPY

-190 PASGSSSL
+190 LASESSL
-198 NIGSGFSTLQ
+198 DSGSGFSTLQ
-208 GTSGVVQPST
+208 GTSGVVQPSM

-233 PVNAIVQSS
+233 PTNAIVQSS
-242 NTILSQNCSAILAT
+242 NASLSQNCSAILAT

-337 SDSVQVSSPLAPG
+337 SVSVQVSSPLAPG
-350 IANLLP
+350 SANLLP

-375 SITHLPMGAGFIPLV
+375 SITHLPVGAGFIPLV
-390 PNALSAHQT
+390 PNALSTHHS
-399 MQDLTPTAAISN
+399 MQNLTPPAAVST

-420 GSLTESPVIRDTA
+420 GSLTESPVIRDTV

-440 LQKNRSENDKSNST
+440 LQENHSENDKSNST
-454 PSGISNTDSNIDD
+454 PSGITNTDSNIDD
-467 LSASGEPFSLKASNM
+467 LSSSGEPFSLKASNM

-517 QKTGTLSVDSEVRLQ
+517 QKTGTLSVDTEVRLQ
-532 PLQEKSPAYENVTAS
+532 PLQEKSPAHGNVTAS

-552 ISGEKHADGFYAAH
+552 MSREKHADGFSAAH

-575 QEIMS
+575 QDIMS

-635 STSRTKRSRDEFQ
+635 STSRSKRSRDEFQ
-648 QHKVICVART
+648 QHKVIYVART

-672 LENAIDTF
+672 LRECHLYVLLENA
-680 Y
+680 